1 MLAPRI
7 LLVPLLLVACGKP
20 KSTPPSTPPT
30 PKKEEASTP
39 TKTPVVEE
47 EEEKPLT
54 QEEAFAQAMPAT
66 VLVTTP
72 WGHGTGVFID
82 PSGLVLTNHHVVA
95 TGKNEDFGI
104 SATVTIPE
112 VQKDGSVKPG
122 ERFHAVALEID
133 EKRDLAILKVDA
145 KDRTFPALKITRKD
159 PQPGT
164 KVFALGNAG
173 VGLGWALKRC
183 SINAVGDAEAQMSA
197 IFQMQREDISAE
209 ERKVSEEAIKK
220 AAAEAGK
227 QIQTDCS
234 ILPGDSGGPLVDET
248 TGRLVGLNVAIRTAF
263 SSYVSLG
270 SLAFHIHAHELL
282 DFTKEIPK
290 KPQMFLP
297 DPWVGTTAYGSLA
310 DFDQDGEID
319 SLSVMGSCGEN
330 LTCTTSFAD
339 VDESSFRGKTTLPTF
354 AELQTSKKFDAEIAV
369 LRQARMPRKPSGFMV
384 PVSDTLAWLDTNDN
398 GKFDRLIVADGETG
412 AVRGYILSRAGVPQR
427 DAATDGL
434 AVADVASLFKKEKL
448 RPEVARFANALVTGV
463 VEVRDPAVMKATK
476 ARLED
481 HSADKQPD
489 TLHVETRLDKRVIV
503 DVDQTGLAKVNE
515 AASRSTAPRGKGP
528 ARSADYA
535 LVKRLREGKVHGDL
549 LAVLG
554 APTRVYYDTDH
565 DGDFDLM
572 LEGASIESGVA
583 LGAAT
588 IDGGKLVPAMEHV
601 GRRLLRPGLLAD
613 KARAGKLE
621 PILGKAFPGA
631 PHANAK
637 DDASSFPPPIP
648 KAPLS
653 ASPIGDFGNHV
664 LSVSELD
671 GIVILMD
678 LDKSSFTGKN
688 AKKDPLEVVKAGKF
702 DAEVSVRFANGMAIV
717 SFDSNNDGKFDAIR
731 IASGWDPK
739 RVNLAYK
746 LGKNGAELDRSKD
759 GGATFDAK
767 NVKGAAQAKFLGEI
781 VTKLFP

>member
-1 MLAPRI
+1 MPAPRI

-20 KSTPPSTPPT
+20 KSTPPTTPPA
-30 PKKEEASTP
+30 PKKEAPAKP
-39 TKTPVVEE
+39 TETPVAEEVE
-47 EEEKPLT
+47 KQLT

-66 VLVTTP
+66 VLVTTA

-82 PSGLVLTNHHVVA
+82 PSGLVLTNYHVVA

-104 SATVTIPE
+104 SAMVTIPAI
-112 VQKDGSVKPG
+112 QPDGSVKPG
-122 ERFHAVALEID
+122 ERFPAVALEID
-133 EKRDLAILKVDA
+133 EKRDLAVLKVDA
-145 KDRTFPALKITRKD
+145 KDRKFPALSITKKD

-197 IFQMQREDISAE
+197 IFQMQRDDISAE
-209 ERKVSEEAIKK
+209 ERKMSEEAIKK
-220 AAAEAGK
+220 AAADAGK

-234 ILPGDSGGPLVDET
+234 ILPGDSGGPLVDES
-248 TGRLVGLNVAIRTAF
+248 TGKLVGLNVAIRTAF

-270 SLAFHIHAHELL
+270 SLAFHIHAHELR
-282 DFTKEIPK
+282 DFTKDVPA
-290 KPQMFLP
+290 KPQLFLP
-297 DPWVGTTAYGSLA
+297 DPWVGATAYGSLT
-310 DFDQDGEID
+310 DFDQDGEVD

-330 LTCTTSFAD
+330 LTCNTSFAD
-339 VDESSFRGKTTLPTF
+339 VDENSFRGKTTLPTF
-354 AELQTSKKFDAEIAV
+354 AELQTSKKFDAELAV

-427 DAATDGL
+427 DPATDGI

-448 RPEVARFANALVTGV
+448 RPEVTRFANALVTGN

-476 ARLED
+476 AKL
-481 HSADKQPD
+481 ADYTDDKKPD
-489 TLHVETRLDKRVIV
+489 TLLVDTRLDKRVLV
-503 DVDQTGLAKVNE
+503 DVDQTGLAAVDE
-515 AASRSTAPRGKGP
+515 AA
-528 ARSADYA
+528 ARSSGQRTKGAARSGDFA

-565 DGDFDLM
+565 DGDFDLL

-637 DDASSFPPPIP
+637 DDASSFPPPLP
-648 KAPLS
+648 AAPLS
-653 ASPIGDFGNHV
+653 VTPVGDFGNHV
-664 LSVSELD
+664 VSVYEIE
-671 GIVILMD
+671 GVVILMD
-678 LDKSSFTGKN
+678 LDKSSFHGKN

-717 SFDSNNDGKFDAIR
+717 SFDSNNDGKFDTIHV
-731 IASGWDPK
+731 ASGWDPK
-739 RVNLAYK
+739 RVSLAYK
-746 LGKNGAELDRSKD
+746 LGKGGAELDKSKE
-759 GGATFDAK
+759 GGATFDPK
-767 NVKGAAQAKFLGEI
+767 QMKSAAQGKFLDE
-781 VTKLFP
+781 VVKKLFP